1 VTNKKSPYDF
11 TVYIL
16 DDDQSTLDSL
26 SGFFRSLGYKTK
38 PYAAAKAFFD
48 EQDPSTH
55 GCVLLDQSMPGI
67 NGLNV
72 HQELLARGIERPII
86 FLTGNDSGPT
96 IVEAFKG
103 GAVDFLIKPAQ
114 EGELLRAIK
123 IAAKRDS
130 DRLHNLAIA
139 RRFETLTRREKE
151 VLALVVR
158 GASNK
163 DIAADLGIVLT
174 TVKVHRER
182 GVKKMGAK
190 NVADLVRMTRKIL
203 W

>member
-1 VTNKKSPYDF
+1 
-11 TVYIL
+11 
-16 DDDQSTLDSL
+16 L

-38 PYAAAKAFFD
+38 PYAAAKAFFH

-72 HQELLARGIERPII
+72 HQERLARGIERPII

-123 IAAKRDS
+123 IAAIRDS

-139 RRFETLTRREKE
+139 RRFEALTRREKE

-190 NVADLVRMTRKIL
+190 NVVDLVRMTRKIL

>member
-1 VTNKKSPYDF
+1 
-11 TVYIL
+11 
-16 DDDQSTLDSL
+16 
-26 SGFFRSLGYKTK
+26 
-38 PYAAAKAFFD
+38 
-48 EQDPSTH
+48 
-55 GCVLLDQSMPGI
+55 
-67 NGLNV
+67 
-72 HQELLARGIERPII
+72 
-86 FLTGNDSGPT
+86 
-96 IVEAFKG
+96 VEAFKG

-158 GASNK
+158 GAS
-163 DIAADLGIVLT
+163 IQR
-174 TVKVHRER
+174 HRCR
-182 GVKKMGAK
+182 SGDRINDRQSTSRASVKKMGAK

>member
-1 VTNKKSPYDF
+1 LFRLDDNSFGGADTNGLCEHLCAREHDQHTRRHQCALHCNSSEFWARSPSRQRLRRFAVPFPIAEGRAVSFDISCASADPTLRFPPGSIRDQQKSPYDF

-72 HQELLARGIERPII
+72 HRN
-86 FLTGNDSGPT
+86 F
-96 IVEAFKG
+96 
-103 GAVDFLIKPAQ
+103 
-114 EGELLRAIK
+114 
-123 IAAKRDS
+123 
-130 DRLHNLAIA
+130 
-139 RRFETLTRREKE
+139 
-151 VLALVVR
+151 
-158 GASNK
+158 
-163 DIAADLGIVLT
+163 
-174 TVKVHRER
+174 
-182 GVKKMGAK
+182 
-190 NVADLVRMTRKIL
+190 
-203 W
+203 